1 VRAGLGQRG
10 RAVAGSR
17 DLEPTLAEI
26 HPVFTGVVWALA
38 LTLAPMIL
46 VLSLANPA
54 PEDAWAIPM
63 YSLIIVTWSVTGA
76 FLATRLPGNRV
87 GWVMW
92 LAGVGMGTALLGSAW
107 SYVSYSAYDGSL
119 PGADAGAVV
128 GLLFQ
133 PALFLVL
140 LVPLVF
146 PDGRLLSRRWSI
158 VAGGLLVAQAA
169 VLVGSLVTPGPL
181 EGSRWVENPLGIP
194 ELAELARTL
203 VEAGGLLSI
212 LCLPAG
218 IVASVLRY
226 RRGTTVERN
235 QLKWFGSVI
244 VLALTMFLGATLLPE
259 PFGQVAWIVASL
271 SVGLLPIAIGIA
283 VLRYRLYEID
293 RIISRTI
300 GWAIVSGLLVGAFVL
315 LVLGLTAVL
324 EPLTGGNTLAIAG
337 STLVVAAL
345 FTPVRSR
352 VQRLVDRRFDRSRY
366 DGQRLLAVFGER
378 LRDEVD
384 LPTIRSEVLATVDA
398 AVRPS
403 GAGLWLRRPDAEGG
417 A

>member
-1 VRAGLGQRG
+1 
-10 RAVAGSR
+10 
-17 DLEPTLAEI
+17 
-26 HPVFTGVVWALA
+26 
-38 LTLAPMIL
+38 
-46 VLSLANPA
+46 
-54 PEDAWAIPM
+54 
-63 YSLIIVTWSVTGA
+63 
-76 FLATRLPGNRV
+76 
-87 GWVMW
+87 
-92 LAGVGMGTALLGSAW
+92 
-107 SYVSYSAYDGSL
+107 
-119 PGADAGAVV
+119 
-128 GLLFQ
+128 
-133 PALFLVL
+133 
-140 LVPLVF
+140 
-146 PDGRLLSRRWSI
+146 
-158 VAGGLLVAQAA
+158 
-169 VLVGSLVTPGPL
+169 
-181 EGSRWVENPLGIP
+181 
-194 ELAELARTL
+194 
-203 VEAGGLLSI
+203 
-212 LCLPAG
+212 
-218 IVASVLRY
+218 
-226 RRGTTVERN
+226 
-235 QLKWFGSVI
+235 

>member
-63 YSLIIVTWSVTGA
+63 YSLIIVTWSATGA

-107 SYVSYSAYDGSL
+107 SYVSYSAHGGSL
-119 PGADAGAVV
+119 PGTDAGAVV
-128 GLLFQ
+128 SVLFQ
-133 PALFLVL
+133 PALFLIL
-140 LVPLVF
+140 LVPLIF

-158 VAGGLLVAQAA
+158 VVGALLVAAA
-169 VLVGSLVTPGPL
+169 ALLVGSLLLPGPI
-181 EGSRWVENPLGIP
+181 EGSAWTENPLGVP
-194 ELAELARTL
+194 AFAELARTL
-203 VEAGGLLSI
+203 IDVGGLLSI
-212 LCLPAG
+212 VCLPAG
-218 IVASVLRY
+218 IVAVALRY
-226 RRGTTVERN
+226 RRGTAIERN
-235 QLKWFGSVI
+235 QIKWFGSVI
-244 VLALTMFLGATLLPE
+244 VLALVLFLGATLLPDAI
-259 PFGQVAWIVASL
+259 GQAAWIVASL
-271 SVGLLPIAIGIA
+271 AVGLLPVAIGIA

-293 RIISRTI
+293 RLISRTI
-300 GWAIVSGLLVGAFVL
+300 GWAIVTGLLVGTFAL
-315 LVLGLTAVL
+315 LVLGLQAVV

-345 FTPVRSR
+345 FNPVRTR
-352 VQRLVDRRFDRSRY
+352 VQRAVDRRFDRSRY
-366 DGQRLLAVFGER
+366 DGERLLAAFGER

-384 LPTIRSEVLATVDA
+384 LTTISADVLATVDA

-403 GAGLWLRRPDAEGG
+403 AAGLWLRERERGG